1 MAAPAAEKRVRFKFI
16 GETVAELKK
25 VTWLSR
31 NESLYLTGLVLLFSI
46 VVGALLGGL
55 DYLLS
60 WLVNVL
66 FLG

>member
-31 NESLYLTGLVLLFSI
+31 NESFYLTGLVLLFSI

-66 FLG
+66 FLS

>member
-66 FLG
+66 FLS